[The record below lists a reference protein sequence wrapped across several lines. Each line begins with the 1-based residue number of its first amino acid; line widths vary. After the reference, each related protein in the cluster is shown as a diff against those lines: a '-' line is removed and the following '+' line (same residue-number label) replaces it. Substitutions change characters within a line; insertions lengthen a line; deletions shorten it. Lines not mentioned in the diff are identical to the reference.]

1 MSDDAE
7 LKRLQKQI
15 KESDIKLEE
24 RLNKLK
30 TFKQNT
36 HQRPHELQEKNLT
49 KVKSF
54 EEFKNPHLNNK
65 IYGCCFGGY
74 Y

>member
-30 TFKQNT
+30 TFKQNKD
-36 HQRPHELQEKNLT
+36 QRPHELQEKNLT

-65 IYGCCFGGY
+65 I
-74 Y
+74 